1 VRAVPFVLGEVG
13 PHQTQSRLGRGLPPY
28 QVCSHLATT
37 DMCRKLGVPPL
48 LWGGGAESLSNTMWP
63 GPRPTC
69 TPSFIL
75 IIQPFGH
82 NTPTLHTYRQTD
94 RQTDRQWSDS
104 TWQTILQTVSPKSRL
119 VQPFQ
124 CQLMQAV
131 LAKRSLNRCPSVCLL
146 LRMQH
151 QNYII
156 NVDIFHHITKYFPEL
171 PLPLPLPPLPLPLSL
186 LPYLYIICSSG
197 SIIFWALVLT

>member
-1 VRAVPFVLGEVG
+1 MSPGLRSTSVPSGILIHPAVWPQRSWAKNWGAVLLLWE
-13 PHQTQSRLGRGLPPY
+13 
-28 QVCSHLATT
+28 
-37 DMCRKLGVPPL
+37 KLGSPC
-48 LWGGGAESLSNTMWP
+48 NTMWP
-63 GPRPTC
+63 GSRPISM
-69 TPSFIL
+69 PSFIL
-75 IIQPFGH
+75 IHLTVWPQYT
-82 NTPTLHTYRQTD
+82 NVTYI
-94 RQTDRQWSDS
+94 QTDRQWSDS

-124 CQLMQAV
+124 CQLTQAV

-146 LRMQH
+146 LRMRH

-171 PLPLPLPPLPLPLSL
+171 PLPPPLPL